1 MPFTI
6 SHPAAIL
13 PLKHIWPRWFSLTG
27 LMAGAMSPDLLYFLI
42 LNTTERGYSH
52 SWTGLFIFCFPIGVA
67 FAFAFHKLF
76 KYHLIFNLPRPFDRI
91 FSGLAVSE
99 FKVRDVHSWL
109 VLVFSILVGAL
120 SHFGWDSFTHA
131 GGEIAQ
137 MVPFLMQKSTILGML
152 VPNHIIAQHLS
163 TLFGAIFLPLY
174 IIKFKLVPEPVI
186 LKSVNSPH
194 RKFVFWATGFSIAII
209 FAFAMAFLFNLHLDW
224 RVNHIYNLRYA
235 YKTFGLAGWA
245 GFFYWACFYSKLK
258 KRKLET

>member
-1 MPFTI
+1 MPFTT
-6 SHPAAIL
+6 SHPAVIL

-76 KYHLIFNLPRPFDRI
+76 KYHAILNLPRPFDRI

-99 FKVRDVHSWL
+99 FKIRNVRSWL
-109 VLVFSILVGAL
+109 VLIISVLIGAL
-120 SHFGWDSFTHA
+120 SHFAWDSFTHA

-137 MVPFLMQKSTILGML
+137 MIPFLLQKSTILGMT

-174 IIKFKLVPEPVI
+174 IIKFKLVPKPVI
-186 LKSVNSPH
+186 LKSARSSSG
-194 RKFVFWATGFSIAII
+194 KFVFWLTGFVIAVI
-209 FAFAMAFLFNLHLDW
+209 FAFVITLLLNQNLNW
-224 RVNHIYNLRYA
+224 RADYIYNLRYT

-245 GFFYWACFYSKLK
+245 GFFYWICIYSIFK
-258 KRKLET
+258 KKIL